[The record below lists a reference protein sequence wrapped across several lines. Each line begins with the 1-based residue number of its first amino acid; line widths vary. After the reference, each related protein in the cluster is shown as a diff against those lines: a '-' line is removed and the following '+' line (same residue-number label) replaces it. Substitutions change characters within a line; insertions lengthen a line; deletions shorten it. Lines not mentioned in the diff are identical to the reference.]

1 MSASPTNSQA
11 PANPRGPRTTPILL
25 QRVCHRLGY
34 AAKSDDGF
42 TLVEA
47 LVAFSLLAIVSTAS
61 INAGITAVSSSNS
74 SRDRITAANLA
85 QQDLENARSL
95 QYPDYPGADAAH
107 PVTVGSK
114 TFSLQRTVSATCPSL
129 WTPGLPTSMVVTT
142 TVTSPGAA
150 NRAVSVT
157 MATVIAC

>member
-1 MSASPTNSQA
+1 
-11 PANPRGPRTTPILL
+11 
-25 QRVCHRLGY
+25 VCHRLGY
-34 AAKSDDGF
+34 AAGNDDGF

-61 INAGITAVSSSNS
+61 INASITAVSSSNG
-74 SRDRITAANLA
+74 SRDRIAAANLA

-95 QYPDYPGADAAH
+95 QYPDYPAAAAAH
-107 PVTVGSK
+107 PVTVGNK
-114 TFSLQRTVSATCPSL
+114 TFSVQRTVSTTCPSL
-129 WTPGLPTSMVVTT
+129 WTPGLPTSMKVTT